1 MRLFQ
6 ATGRTT
12 SMTSITCCL
21 VARSSLANLSAVSE
35 FDDKAATWDE
45 DPRRVARTAAVA
57 AAIAEVVPLAADW
70 SVLEYGP
77 GTGALGRTLA
87 SSVGSV
93 VLMDASPGMIA
104 VAKQRVAAQC
114 LTNVDA
120 VVGDLTCGEAPAGQF
135 DLVTASLVLHHVA
148 DVSGLL
154 ARFAQLL
161 RPGGWLAV
169 ADLDQDVSREYH
181 AEGFGGHHGF
191 ERAALASDLEAAG
204 YDCLAWRTVFQMPK
218 TTASG
223 HERLFPVFLVTGARG
238 R

>member
-1 MRLFQ
+1 MDNL
-6 ATGRTT
+6 
-12 SMTSITCCL
+12 
-21 VARSSLANLSAVSE
+21 RSVSE
-35 FDDKAATWDE
+35 FDEKAATWDH

-57 AAIAEVVPLAADW
+57 AAISEAAPLGDDW
-70 SVLEYGP
+70 SVLEYGA

-87 SSVGSV
+87 SRVGSV
-93 VLMDASPGMIA
+93 LLMDASPGMIA
-104 VAKQRVAAQC
+104 VAKQRIAEQC

-120 VVGDLTCGEAPAGQF
+120 VVGDLTAGDGPGGQF

-148 DVSGLL
+148 DVPGLL

-161 RPGGWLAV
+161 RPGGWLAI

-191 ERAALASDLEAAG
+191 ERTELGSDLEAAG
-204 YDCLAWRTVFQMPK
+204 FGGLSWRTVFQMPK

-223 HERLFPVFLVTGARG
+223 HERLFPVFLVAGARG